1 MNMKGRLATILKR
14 YFPARFAGNVSLARR
29 DAGEIVHAQTFK
41 PFGLQEFLSLEVPP
55 RAMLLD
61 PILPERSLTMLYA
74 PRGLGKSWL
83 GLSVGLAVASGGP
96 LLRWSGS
103 SPRRVVLVDGEMQL
117 ADLQSRL
124 RLIMLGLG
132 AEIPKDGFR
141 ILAADNTECGIN
153 LSSREGQQAL
163 ELLLDGV
170 DLVILDNLSTL
181 MTAGSESASDAWLP
195 MQNWLLRLRRKGI
208 AVLIIHHAGVNGRQ
222 RGTSRREDTLDT
234 VIGLRRPADYS
245 PEQGARFEVH
255 IEKARTLVGEGALP
269 FEAVVEPFESENG
282 IAGVRWVAQDLAPP
296 LINQA
301 AELFATGQT
310 VREVA
315 AQLGISRSEAG
326 RLRLA
331 AIADGLFQGGG
342 EDVSEE
348 DEPAPEAPGRLN

>member
-1 MNMKGRLATILKR
+1 M
-14 YFPARFAGNVSLARR
+14 
-29 DAGEIVHAQTFK
+29 
-41 PFGLQEFLSLEVPP
+41 
-55 RAMLLD
+55 
-61 PILPERSLTMLYA
+61 
-74 PRGLGKSWL
+74 
-83 GLSVGLAVASGGP
+83 
-96 LLRWSGS
+96 RWSGS